1 MKLSKL
7 AAGLF
12 AAAGII
18 LLAGSIVLCLTSW
31 NRSAASLQPPEAAQ
45 ACAEAVME
53 AVDSGDFAAAAKFL
67 YGQPD
72 LGVDR
77 EPAQEAGKLLWQ
89 AYRDSISVEFQGD
102 CYGAESDFYRDARV
116 TALDIAGVT
125 AQLDSR
131 ASGLLQQRLE
141 SAEDPEQ
148 VLGENQEVPQALKEE
163 ILMQALNEALA
174 QAENTVTR
182 DVTLKLVNRDGQ
194 WGAVPD
200 KALLEI
206 LSGGLN

>member
-31 NRSAASLQPPEAAQ
+31 NRSARGLQPPEAAQ

-53 AVDSGDFAAAAKFL
+53 AVDSGDFAAAEKFL

-89 AYRDSISVEFQGD
+89 AYRDSISVEFRGD
-102 CYGAESDFYRDARV
+102 CYEVESDFYRDARV

-131 ASGLLQQRLE
+131 AASLLQQRLE

-148 VLGENQEVPQALKEE
+148 MLEENQEVPQALKEE
-163 ILMQALNEALA
+163 ILMQALNEVLA

-194 WGAVPD
+194 WWAVPD